1 MVGAFGGWTATFDKE
16 IDTSSMS
23 PIAGTATVRL
33 GQVGYVAKGL
43 AFGVVGGL
51 LGYAAPSFDPQRSRG
66 LDGALQEILAA
77 PFGRFLLTAVAL
89 GFIAFGL
96 FAILQSWYR
105 RM

>member
-1 MVGAFGGWTATFDKE
+1 MDSHLRQGDRHLVDVTDRRYGHSAIGSGRVPRQGA
-16 IDTSSMS
+16 
-23 PIAGTATVRL
+23 
-33 GQVGYVAKGL
+33 GL
-43 AFGVVGGL
+43 RRRGGL
-51 LGYAAPSFDPQRSRG
+51 LGYAASSFDPQRSRG